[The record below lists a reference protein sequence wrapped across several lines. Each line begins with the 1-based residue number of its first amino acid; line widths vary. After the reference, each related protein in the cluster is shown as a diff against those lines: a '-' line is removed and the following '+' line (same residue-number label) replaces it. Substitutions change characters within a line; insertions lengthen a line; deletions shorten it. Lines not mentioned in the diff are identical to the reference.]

1 MNRQNPE
8 KQGLHATWAIWL
20 AIPLDGVAAI
30 LACDNRRPSRGVTRF
45 QSPRYFELL
54 IALMPLFAS
63 TILLSAFLLFLV
75 QPIIAKQILPWFG
88 GSSAV
93 WTTCLVF
100 FQVVLLA
107 GYTYSHLT
115 TRYLKSTHQAYLHI
129 GLLALSLLFLPII
142 PSEALKPLAGA
153 DAAIRIVALLVAT
166 IGLPYFLLSATG
178 PLLQKWVAPRFPEK
192 TVYRLFALSNFGSLV
207 GLLAFPFAIEPF
219 STAHAQSVAWSVAY
233 AIFAIA
239 CAASAWAAAQSAD
252 RSVPVTTAVADE
264 TRGPRPGIR
273 DYALWLAFA
282 ALGSVLLLA
291 TTSHITQNIATVPFL
306 WVLPLSLYLLTFVVA
321 FEGRGGRGWYQR
333 SWFLFPTLL
342 LLVAMAAG
350 LSANRG
356 VLDVS
361 LAVPLY
367 TVGMMMAAFFCNGEL
382 ALSKPVPRYLTHFYL
397 TISLGGALGGLLV
410 GLVAP
415 RVFPTYFELPVA
427 LVLLASLAVFV
438 ARKTRWLV
446 GPAVVAT
453 LAAGWFG
460 SEYIGFLREEA
471 VYMHR
476 NFYGTLRVKEQGEGD
491 LQVRRLLHGVILHG
505 EQLTISPKRL
515 EPGTYYARS
524 SGVGRAIEARQHN
537 QDSVKL
543 GFVGLG
549 VGTLSAYGRGGDLVR
564 FYELDPDVLALAKTQ
579 FSYLNASPSKIE
591 YVIGDARSS
600 MERELASGQP
610 QGYDVL
616 AIDAFSSDSIPVHL
630 ITREAVQLYFQ
641 HLQPNGILAVHISNR
656 FLDLKPV
663 LANIAQALGLTARLI
678 TDTPADGSSGSTT
691 DWVLLA
697 RSATTFDAEQL
708 VEVAEPIEP
717 KPEFSLWTDQFNN
730 LFDILKS
737 RPINELRRMIGL
749 D

>member
-1 MNRQNPE
+1 
-8 KQGLHATWAIWL
+8 
-20 AIPLDGVAAI
+20 
-30 LACDNRRPSRGVTRF
+30 
-45 QSPRYFELL
+45 
-54 IALMPLFAS
+54 MPLFAS

-88 GSSAV
+88 GTSAV

-115 TRYLKSTHQAYLHI
+115 TRYLPAKHQARLHI
-129 GLLALSLLFLPII
+129 ALLALSLLFLPIVA
-142 PSEALKPLAGA
+142 SEALKPAAGA
-153 DAAIRIVALLVAT
+153 DAALRIVVLLAAT
-166 IGLPYFLLSATG
+166 IGLPYFLLSSTG

-192 TVYRLFALSNFGSLV
+192 TVYRLFALSNFGSLI

-219 STAHAQSVAWSVAY
+219 STARAQSIVWSVAY
-233 AIFAIA
+233 ALFAVA
-239 CAASAWAAAQSAD
+239 CAVSAWKASQSAPGSDAVPMPIAAD
-252 RSVPVTTAVADE
+252 RE
-264 TRGPRPGIR
+264 GPAPRLT

-291 TTSHITQNIATVPFL
+291 TTSHITQNIASVPFL

-321 FEGRGGRGWYQR
+321 FDGRQGRGWYQR
-333 SWFLFPTLL
+333 TWFLFPTLM

-356 VLDVS
+356 VLDVG

-382 ALSKPVPRYLTHFYL
+382 ALSKPVPRYLTQFYL
-397 TISLGGALGGLLV
+397 TISLGGALGGMLV

-427 LVLLASLAVFV
+427 LLLLASLAVFV
-438 ARKTRWLV
+438 ARGTRWLI
-446 GPAVVAT
+446 GPAIVAT
-453 LAAGWFG
+453 LATAWFG
-460 SEYIGFLREEA
+460 SEYIGFLRDEV

-491 LQVRRLLHGVILHG
+491 KQVRRLLHGVILHG
-505 EQLTISPKRL
+505 EQPTISANRL
-515 EPGTYYARS
+515 EPGTYYART
-524 SGVGRAIEARQHN
+524 SGVGRAIEAKQTTGPVR
-537 QDSVKL
+537 L

-549 VGTLSAYGRGGDLVR
+549 VGTLSAYGRAGDAVR
-564 FYELDPDVLALAKTQ
+564 FYELDPDVLTLAQSQ
-579 FSYLNASPSKIE
+579 FSYLNASQAAIE
-591 YVIGDARSS
+591 FVIGDARLS
-600 MERELASGQP
+600 MERELMSGSLQR
-610 QGYDVL
+610 YDVL

-630 ITREAVQLYFQ
+630 ITSEATALFLK
-641 HLQPNGILAVHISNR
+641 HLKPDGILAFHISNR

-663 LANIAQALGLTARLI
+663 LANIAQANRLEARLV
-678 TDTPADGSSGSTT
+678 TDSPGDDSSASIT

-697 RSATTFDAEQL
+697 RSSTAFADERL
-708 VEVAEPIEP
+708 VDFIESIEP
-717 KPEFSLWTDQFNN
+717 NPHFSLWTDQFNN
-730 LFDILKS
+730 LIDVLKS
-737 RPINELRRMIGL
+737 NPIDQLRRLIGL
-749 D
+749 S

>member
-1 MNRQNPE
+1 
-8 KQGLHATWAIWL
+8 
-20 AIPLDGVAAI
+20 
-30 LACDNRRPSRGVTRF
+30 
-45 QSPRYFELL
+45 
-54 IALMPLFAS
+54 MPLFAS

-88 GSSAV
+88 GTSAV

-107 GYTYSHLT
+107 GYTYSHLI
-115 TRYLKSTHQAYLHI
+115 TRYLAPKQQARLHI
-129 GLLALSLLFLPII
+129 TLLVVSLLFLPIV
-142 PSEALKPLAGA
+142 PSDALKPAAGV
-153 DAAIRIVALLVAT
+153 DAALRILLLLVAT
-166 IGLPYFLLSATG
+166 IGLPYFLLSSTG

-192 TVYRLFALSNFGSLV
+192 SVYRLFALSNFGSLI

-219 STAHAQSVAWSVAY
+219 STSRAQSIAWSVAY
-233 AIFAIA
+233 ALFALA
-239 CAASAWAAAQSAD
+239 CAVSAWKASQSAAQSGVAAA
-252 RSVPVTTAVADE
+252 RSVAEAE
-264 TRGPRPGIR
+264 GPAPRLA

-291 TTSHITQNIATVPFL
+291 TTSHITQNIASVPFL

-333 SWFLFPTLL
+333 SWFVFPTLL

-367 TVGMMMAAFFCNGEL
+367 TVGMAMAAFFCNGEL
-382 ALSKPVPRYLTHFYL
+382 ALSKPVPRYLTQFYL

-415 RVFPTYFELPVA
+415 RVFPTYFELPLA

-438 ARKTRWLV
+438 SLKTRWLI

-453 LAAGWFG
+453 LATAWFG
-460 SEYIGFLREEA
+460 SEYIGFLRDDV

-476 NFYGTLRVKEQGEGD
+476 NFYGTLRVREQGEGD
-491 LQVRRLLHGVILHG
+491 QQVRRLLHGVILHG
-505 EQLTISPKRL
+505 EQQTINPKRL

-524 SGVGRAIEARQHN
+524 SGVGRAIEAKQENGPVR
-537 QDSVKL
+537 L

-549 VGTLSAYGRGGDLVR
+549 VGTLSAYGRADDVVR
-564 FYELDPDVLALAKTQ
+564 FYELDPDVLALAKNQ
-579 FSYLNASPSKIE
+579 FSYLNSSPATID
-591 YVIGDARSS
+591 YAIGDARLSI
-600 MERELASGQP
+600 ERELAAGGP
-610 QGYDVL
+610 QRYDVL

-630 ITREAVQLYFQ
+630 ITYEAVELYFR
-641 HLQPNGILAVHISNR
+641 HLKPNGILAVHISNR

-663 LANIAQALGLTARLI
+663 LANIARAAGLTVRLV
-678 TDTPADGSSGSTT
+678 TDSPPDDSSASVT
-691 DWVLLA
+691 DWVLIA
-697 RSATTFDAEQL
+697 RSPQAFEDKRLAE
-708 VEVAEPIEP
+708 VVEPIEP
-717 KPEFSLWTDQFNN
+717 NPHFSLWTDQFNN
-730 LFDILKS
+730 LIDVLKS
-737 RPINELRRMIGL
+737 NPINELRRLIGFS
-749 D
+749 

>member
-1 MNRQNPE
+1 
-8 KQGLHATWAIWL
+8 
-20 AIPLDGVAAI
+20 
-30 LACDNRRPSRGVTRF
+30 
-45 QSPRYFELL
+45 
-54 IALMPLFAS
+54 MPLFAS

-88 GSSAV
+88 GTSAV

-115 TRYLKSTHQAYLHI
+115 TRYLSPKQQARLHI
-129 GLLALSLLFLPII
+129 VLLAVSLLFLPII
-142 PSEALKPLAGA
+142 PSEALKPAAGS
-153 DAAIRIVALLVAT
+153 DAAFRIVLLLVAT
-166 IGLPYFLLSATG
+166 IGLPYFLLSSTG

-192 TVYRLFALSNFGSLV
+192 TVYRLFALSNFGSLI

-219 STAHAQSVAWSVAY
+219 TTSHAQSIVWSAAY
-233 AIFAIA
+233 ALFAVA
-239 CAASAWAAAQSAD
+239 CAVSAWKASQGVAD
-252 RSVPVTTAVADE
+252 DAVAAPVAAE
-264 TRGPRPGIR
+264 PEPPAPALG
-273 DYALWLAFA
+273 DYALWLTFA

-291 TTSHITQNIATVPFL
+291 TTSHITQNIASVPFL

-321 FEGRGGRGWYQR
+321 FEGRQGRGWYQR
-333 SWFLFPTLL
+333 AWFLFPTLL

-382 ALSKPVPRYLTHFYL
+382 ALSKPVPRYLTQFYL
-397 TISLGGALGGLLV
+397 TISLGGALGGMLV

-415 RVFPTYFELPVA
+415 RIFPTYFELPVA

-438 ARKTRWLV
+438 ARKTRWLI

-453 LAAGWFG
+453 LATAWFG
-460 SEYIGFLREEA
+460 SEYIGFLRDEV

-491 LQVRRLLHGVILHG
+491 KQVRRLLHGVILHG
-505 EQLTISPKRL
+505 EQPTISANRL
-515 EPGTYYARS
+515 EPGTYYART
-524 SGVGRAIEARQHN
+524 SGVGRAIEAKQSEGPVR
-537 QDSVKL
+537 L

-549 VGTLSAYGRGGDLVR
+549 VGTLSAYGRAGDVVR
-564 FYELDPDVLALAKTQ
+564 FYELDPDVLALAKNQ
-579 FSYLNASPSKIE
+579 FSYLSSSPAAIE
-591 YVIGDARSS
+591 FVIGDARLS
-600 MERELASGQP
+600 MERELLSSLFQS
-610 QGYDVL
+610 YDVL

-630 ITREAVQLYFQ
+630 ITSEATALFFK
-641 HLQPNGILAVHISNR
+641 HLKPDGILAFHISNR

-663 LANIAQALGLTARLI
+663 LANIAQANGLEARLV
-678 TDTPADGSSGSTT
+678 TDSPGDDSSGSIT

-697 RSATTFDAEQL
+697 RSSTAFADERLAEV
-708 VEVAEPIEP
+708 VEAIEP
-717 KPEFSLWTDQFNN
+717 NPTFSLWTDQFNN
-730 LFDILKS
+730 LIDVLKS
-737 RPINELRRMIGL
+737 NPINELRRLIGL
-749 D
+749 T